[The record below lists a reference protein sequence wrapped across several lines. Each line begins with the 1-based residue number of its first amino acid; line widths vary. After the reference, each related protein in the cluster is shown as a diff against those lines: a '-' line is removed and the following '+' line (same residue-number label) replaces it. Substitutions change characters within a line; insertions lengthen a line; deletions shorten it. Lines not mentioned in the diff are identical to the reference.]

1 MSNPNTPDH
10 PHDAD
15 RAPEEPTMQLETD
28 STTWATTPP
37 ENEAPPEP
45 TSAPVTAVG
54 QAPAAA
60 RPTGPHLPPILLGL
74 ACLVVAGLALAQ
86 ELGGLSVDWGD
97 VGPLGIVGVGA
108 LLVVFGLVGLT
119 LSRRRTDAGT
129 RG

>member
-1 MSNPNTPDH
+1 MSNPNTPDN

-15 RAPEEPTMQLETD
+15 RAPDEPTMQLETD
-28 STTWATTPP
+28 STTWATTPS
-37 ENEAPPEP
+37 EYEAPSAP
-45 TSAPVTAVG
+45 TPAPVTAVG
-54 QAPAAA
+54 PAPAA

-119 LSRRRTDAGT
+119 LSRRRTAAGT
-129 RG
+129 G